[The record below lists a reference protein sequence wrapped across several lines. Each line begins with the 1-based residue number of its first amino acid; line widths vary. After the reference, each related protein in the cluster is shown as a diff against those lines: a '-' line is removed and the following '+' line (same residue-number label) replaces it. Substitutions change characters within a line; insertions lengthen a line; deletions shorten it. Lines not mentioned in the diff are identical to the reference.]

1 VRYDH
6 TIRHYTQTLH
16 LTRRQTEDP
25 IQRLWMSSGAHDRYS
40 GALEERTGEQK
51 QWNADDCAND
61 GSGEG
66 PADEHQCGSTTEE

>member
-1 VRYDH
+1 
-6 TIRHYTQTLH
+6 
-16 LTRRQTEDP
+16 
-25 IQRLWMSSGAHDRYS
+25 MSSGAHDRYS